1 LLFHGEEKDNY
12 SRALRIDETCTNFEW
27 NTETGMVS
35 GTIKEKETNNI
46 RTRAIKHYG
55 NSTLKIPVGEDWSGY
70 FTILKQKG
78 YTITQNTRLY

>member
-1 LLFHGEEKDNY
+1 MFHGGEKDDY
-12 SRALRIDETCTNFEW
+12 SRALRIEETCENFEW

-35 GTIKEKETNNI
+35 GTIEG
-46 RTRAIKHYG
+46 RTRAIKHHG